1 MKKLKSIMLYYIHDP
16 MCSWCWGFRP
26 TWDVIQATLPQ
37 ALEVEYVAA
46 GLAPDSDEPMP
57 AAVSETIEGYWV
69 EIERKLGA
77 EFNYD
82 FWRLNTPRRSTY
94 NACRAVIA
102 AKLQGQEQAMVD
114 AIQRGY
120 YLRAMNPS
128 NIAVLITLSEELADN
143 DNRFD
148 TTEFKQD
155 LNSAKVEQEFKRQR
169 ELAQQISVQG
179 YPSLVLKYQNVFYP
193 IMRDYLTASVALN
206 EIKRILNQTN

>member
-37 ALEVEYVAA
+37 AVEVEYVAA
-46 GLAPDSDEPMP
+46 GLAPDSDQPMP
-57 AAVSETIEGYWV
+57 AAMSKTIEGYWV

-179 YPSLVLKYQNVFYP
+179 YPSLVLKYQNTFYP

>member
-1 MKKLKSIMLYYIHDP
+1 MLYYIHDP

-37 ALEVEYVAA
+37 AVEVEYVAA
-46 GLAPDSDEPMP
+46 GLAPDSDQAMP
-57 AAVSETIEGYWV
+57 AAMSKTIEGYWV

>member
-1 MKKLKSIMLYYIHDP
+1 
-16 MCSWCWGFRP
+16 
-26 TWDVIQATLPQ
+26 
-37 ALEVEYVAA
+37 
-46 GLAPDSDEPMP
+46 
-57 AAVSETIEGYWV
+57 
-69 EIERKLGA
+69 
-77 EFNYD
+77 
-82 FWRLNTPRRSTY
+82 
-94 NACRAVIA
+94 
-102 AKLQGQEQAMVD
+102 MVD

-148 TTEFKQD
+148 TTEFQQD

-179 YPSLVLKYQNVFYP
+179 YPSLVLKYQNTFYP

>member
-1 MKKLKSIMLYYIHDP
+1 MSTFISGWPLSYL
-16 MCSWCWGFRP
+16 
-26 TWDVIQATLPQ
+26 
-37 ALEVEYVAA
+37 
-46 GLAPDSDEPMP
+46 
-57 AAVSETIEGYWV
+57 
-69 EIERKLGA
+69 
-77 EFNYD
+77 D
-82 FWRLNTPRRSTY
+82 FEA
-94 NACRAVIA
+94 ACRAVIA

-193 IMRDYLTASVALN
+193 IMCDYLTASVALN

>member
-16 MCSWCWGFRP
+16 KCSWCWGFKP

-37 ALEVEYVAA
+37 AVEVEYVAA

-77 EFNYD
+77 EFNYV

-94 NACRAVIA
+94 NACRVIIA

-193 IMRDYLTASVALN
+193 IMCDYLTASVALN

>member
-1 MKKLKSIMLYYIHDP
+1 MKQFEPTTLYYIHDP

-26 TWDVIQATLPQ
+26 TWDVIQASLPQ
-37 ALEVEYVAA
+37 TVKVEYVAA
-46 GLAPDSDEPMP
+46 GLAPDSDQPMP
-57 AAVSETIEGYWV
+57 TAMCETIEGYWV

-102 AKLQGQEQAMVD
+102 AKLQGKEYAMVD

-128 NIAVLITLSEELADN
+128 NIAVLIALSEELAAN

-148 TTEFKQD
+148 ATKFEQD
-155 LNSAKVEQEFKRQR
+155 LNSVKVEQEFKRQR

-193 IMRDYLTASVALN
+193 IVRDYLTASVALN
-206 EIKRILNQTN
+206 DIKRIVNQTN

>member
-37 ALEVEYVAA
+37 AVEVEYVAA
-46 GLAPDSDEPMP
+46 GLAPDSDQPMP
-57 AAVSETIEGYWV
+57 AAMSKTIEGYWV

-148 TTEFKQD
+148 TTEFQQD